1 MVNYQL
7 GKIYRILCNNTG
19 EQYVGATCQK
29 KLCTRLA
36 QHVSKKN
43 DCSSKGIIERGNY
56 EMLLIESYPCNSKDE
71 LHRRERHFIET
82 LDNCVNNKR
91 PIRTKEEKKEYNKEW
106 YVENKTDILE
116 KQKKYNDENK
126 EQKSEYDKNRYI
138 ENKVDILKQQKAYD
152 KEYRLKNRDII
163 NQKQKDKYQAKKLT
177 QEEHRS
183 ERREY
188 WQSKKEIQND
198 SLNHPE

>member
-1 MVNYQL
+1 MPDYSL
-7 GKIYRILCNNTG
+7 AKIYQIICNTTG
-19 EQYVGATCQK
+19 KRYIGSTVQK

-36 QHVSKKN
+36 THVSKKN
-43 DCSSKGIIERGNY
+43 TTTSREIIEGGNY
-56 EMLLIESYPCNSKDE
+56 DMVLIENFPCDSKDE
-71 LHRRERHFIET
+71 LHKRERHFIET
-82 LDNCVNNKR
+82 LDNCVNKYIPN
-91 PIRTKEEKKEYNKEW
+91 RTKKEYRHDNRKKIKDY
-106 YVENKTDILE
+106 YVENKIEIL
-116 KQKKYNDENK
+116 KKHKNYYDNNR
-126 EQKSEYDKNRYI
+126 EQ
-138 ENKVDILKQQKAYD
+138 ILKQQKAYD